1 MCHTPRRNRSRR
13 HDDMKRPG
21 LDNKAK
27 TRPLPALNGPKGR
40 KAERLPPNKHLMIT
54 LAAHHSAVSLSSS
67 VSMSP
72 WQTQSH
78 NLNYFSFKSKMESWM
93 YLGISGW
100 GVGGGGG
107 GWSWF
112 SVDCRLSL
120 IVLCAVWGHP
130 MSWSASF
137 SEAFSFGAMR
147 RILSQ
152 HLHVCDRHFFKKILS
167 ENTWN

>member
-100 GVGGGGG
+100 GVGGGGWG
-107 GWSWF
+107 GGVGHITATVRKDWRR
-112 SVDCRLSL
+112 VPLSFIPYSPLPDTDRTADTRKRKDNSIRQL
-120 IVLCAVWGHP
+120 I
-130 MSWSASF
+130 
-137 SEAFSFGAMR
+137 
-147 RILSQ
+147 
-152 HLHVCDRHFFKKILS
+152 
-167 ENTWN
+167 N